1 MMTNY
6 ILIFFRL
13 IVVTPNH
20 GIIFAR
26 ALDMSDKEKTE
37 QELND
42 ISHDMK
48 RVKEML
54 DKDCIFFWRLF
65 QDIFKDSSINFTGL
79 IVLPNI
85 SNHTSEKL
93 VCRKCSDFTVFRRHV
108 DSNKHFEEWRSR
120 HLRPKK
126 PMSSDMFVEVV
137 TRLNGLYVLI
147 ETPQQNLDPSEN
159 EKDGE
164 SDDEDVVLQKS
175 PAKGELLAIEERVV
189 KHVCKVLMTPQQYEI
204 FTSNIRHR

>member
-1 MMTNY
+1 MY
-6 ILIFFRL
+6 DDDKLYLIFFRL

-65 QDIFKDSSINFTGL
+65 QDI
-79 IVLPNI
+79 
-85 SNHTSEKL
+85 
-93 VCRKCSDFTVFRRHV
+93 
-108 DSNKHFEEWRSR
+108 
-120 HLRPKK
+120 
-126 PMSSDMFVEVV
+126 
-137 TRLNGLYVLI
+137 
-147 ETPQQNLDPSEN
+147 
-159 EKDGE
+159 
-164 SDDEDVVLQKS
+164 
-175 PAKGELLAIEERVV
+175 
-189 KHVCKVLMTPQQYEI
+189 
-204 FTSNIRHR
+204 